1 MVCQGRQPGRAVPS
15 LPTRFY
21 YRLEVIYTDIETI
34 QFEDVCMKYYNKFWS
49 NILFMKNTFPNCYW
63 NHYIDWPRPTCC
75 HNLNFVEVLELLDNT
90 DVEYMSIIYKKD
102 YLIRE
107 TNSCKNTVFCPLGE
121 WFMYFNVLQRPP
133 CHERPIYAFMWWVLL
148 NGQWINSFHN
158 LFFRYGTTK
167 RWNYTGEII
176 SPWFQS
182 IQAIPK
188 ILSLKFTI
196 IIPVGCNFAQNNYE
210 RITTK

>member
-1 MVCQGRQPGRAVPS
+1 MNQ
-15 LPTRFY
+15 Y
-21 YRLEVIYTDIETI
+21 
-34 QFEDVCMKYYNKFWS
+34 
-49 NILFMKNTFPNCYW
+49 
-63 NHYIDWPRPTCC
+63 
-75 HNLNFVEVLELLDNT
+75 
-90 DVEYMSIIYKKD
+90 IIYEEHVSKLLLRSSYKFTSSCVLSEAQFRRGSWITRQYGRWIYVNYLQKD
-102 YLIRE
+102 HLIRE
-107 TNSCKNTVFCPLGE
+107 TNSCKNTVLCPLDE